1 MNDLAPRRIV
11 VVDDHKA
18 LVQLLAS
25 AFADAGYEVVGTAS
39 EGDQAVALVDVH
51 RPDVVLMD
59 LNLDRG
65 DGVTATRMIT
75 SEHPEVRIVVY
86 TFHSD
91 AATTTAALQAGAS
104 AFLAKSATSM
114 EEIIEM
120 VEQVVEG
127 GTDLSS
133 DVATAILE
141 ASDPDTAQ
149 LTPRELEVLH
159 AYATG
164 AASQKQVALTLGIS
178 RKTVENHLGSVYR
191 KLDATSQL
199 DAVLAAVRRGIIDL
213 TPGGP
218 LHLDPAPEEPLV
230 DPSPDGAG

>member
-1 MNDLAPRRIV
+1 MSDRRV
-11 VVDDHKA
+11 LLVDDHLA
-18 LVQLLAS
+18 LVQLLEPM
-25 AFADAGYEVVGTAS
+25 FEQQGFEVVGTATG
-39 EGDQAVALVDVH
+39 GDEAVALVQERSPH
-51 RPDVVLMD
+51 LVLMD
-59 LNLDRG
+59 LNLERG
-65 DGVTATRMIT
+65 DGVTATRRIT
-75 SEHPEVRIVVY
+75 AEHPDVRIVVY

-91 AATTTAALQAGAS
+91 AATTTAALQAGAA
-104 AFLAKSATSM
+104 AFLAKGATSI
-114 EEIIEM
+114 EEIFEI
-120 VEQVVEG
+120 VEQVLDG
-127 GTDLSS
+127 DTDLSS

-141 ASDPDTAQ
+141 SSDADTAQ

-164 AASQKQVALTLGIS
+164 APSQKQVAVALGIS

-218 LHLDPAPEEPLV
+218 LHRNSTTTDDA
-230 DPSPDGAG
+230 